1 MRNVFCTGIL
11 YYIASCENMGE
22 SWEGVF
28 WSYENQCAVTG
39 RRDTT
44 MNSIQT
50 LKTSL
55 TYAVARVRVRGP
67 LARIEREVNEHR
79 FAAVHH
85 RRANHRY
92 QQRH

>member
-1 MRNVFCTGIL
+1 
-11 YYIASCENMGE
+11 
-22 SWEGVF
+22 
-28 WSYENQCAVTG
+28 
-39 RRDTT
+39 

-92 QQRH
+92 QQLHWPTRHLGPGTRASGPY

>member
-1 MRNVFCTGIL
+1 
-11 YYIASCENMGE
+11 
-22 SWEGVF
+22 
-28 WSYENQCAVTG
+28 
-39 RRDTT
+39 
-44 MNSIQT
+44 MNIIQT

-55 TYAVARVRVRGP
+55 TYAVAQVRVRGP

-79 FAAVHH
+79 CADVHH

>member
-1 MRNVFCTGIL
+1 
-11 YYIASCENMGE
+11 
-22 SWEGVF
+22 
-28 WSYENQCAVTG
+28 
-39 RRDTT
+39 

-79 FAAVHH
+79 SADVHN
-85 RRANHRY
+85 RRANQRY
-92 QQRH
+92 HKRSSERKATGLHMRYGRVGIYLYLDPLFFYPPSLCRMR

>member
-1 MRNVFCTGIL
+1 
-11 YYIASCENMGE
+11 
-22 SWEGVF
+22 
-28 WSYENQCAVTG
+28 
-39 RRDTT
+39 

-85 RRANHRY
+85 RQANQRY
-92 QQRH
+92 HKRSSERKATGLHMRYGRVGIYLYLDPLFFYPPSLCRMR